1 MMKRIKNLL
10 LLMSVLLLLLAGCH
24 KTPDQAVDQNTAT
37 PHGEPGQESQ
47 PPVPTAPADGD
58 PDNVTCK
65 GSYSVTDAEADAAA
79 DTVIATLGT
88 AKLTN
93 GQLQVYYRMA
103 VAAYAGENGPDLTKP
118 LDVQLCGMDDTA
130 VTWQQYFLGLALDT
144 WQRRQ
149 TFALQL
155 DDGTLSQEQRDFL
168 DALPEMTGGDAAL
181 TEYAKVLNRSY
192 LYVLNTS
199 EGLRPTAEEMEQILA
214 EKTETGTVSV
224 DIRHILLPADSP
236 DVQTILDTFA
246 AAYGDED
253 DFAMLARQYS
263 LDEGTRRNGGLYTHL
278 EQGALIPELDS
289 WCFDP
294 IRQTGDHT
302 VIETEKGIHIL
313 YFRGINSNIY
323 ADTEAEVLRQR
334 TAKAMDQIPGQAKA
348 VIDYGKIRLAP
359 LKTYDVTDE
368 QLLFDQT
375 AGEKI
380 PEMPLMIQQDYPYSY
395 YGPGRTVSSHGCG
408 LTCFAML
415 ATYLLDEEQSPADLG
430 PRFASYSAPEGTARS
445 LFREGP
451 AQMGFGLV
459 SQTMDDEEALTA
471 LKDGH
476 VVVSLQQR
484 GLFTKGGHYII
495 LVKYQEDG
503 KIKVL
508 DPNKYNYVNN
518 SIREDGFANGF
529 EEKYIT
535 AGAKIYWIYEKKM
548 LNDPACDHC
557 GGEGADIFTRD
568 YYCDDCRELLA
579 FRKLFEQYCG

>member
-1 MMKRIKNLL
+1 MKKLL
-10 LLMSVLLLLLAGCH
+10 VLLAVLTALLLAACR
-24 KTPDQAVDQNTAT
+24 KPQNTVLNQGNSTSPTTQASQST
-37 PHGEPGQESQ
+37 ESTE
-47 PPVPTAPADGD
+47 PTAPADGD

-65 GSYSVTDAEADAAA
+65 GNYSVTDSEAKSSA
-79 DTVIATLGT
+79 DTVVATLGA

-103 VAAYAGENGPDLTKP
+103 VAAYAGEDGPDLTKP
-118 LDVQLCGMDDTA
+118 LEVQLCDLDDTA
-130 VTWQQYFLGLALDT
+130 VTWQQYFLAQALDT

-155 DDGTLSQEQRDFL
+155 KEDTLTQEQKAFI
-168 DALPEMTGGDAAL
+168 DALPELTGGDAAL
-181 TEYAKVLNRSY
+181 MEYALVLNQSY
-192 LYVLNTS
+192 LFVLNTS
-199 EGLRPTAEEMEQILA
+199 DSLRPTPEEMEQIMA
-214 EKTETGTVSV
+214 EAADDERNFV
-224 DIRHILLPADSP
+224 DIRHILLPTDSP
-236 DVQTILDTFA
+236 DVQTILDAFQA
-246 AAYGDED
+246 NYGRED

-302 VIETEKGIHIL
+302 VIETELGIHIL
-313 YFRGINSNIY
+313 YYRGVNSDVY
-323 ADTEAEVLRQR
+323 ADLEMEEVHKR
-334 TAKAMDQIPGQAKA
+334 TAAAMDAFSGQNQVA
-348 VIDYGKIRLAP
+348 VDYGKIRLAP
-359 LKTYDVTDE
+359 LKVYDVTDA
-368 QLLFDQT
+368 QMLFDQT

-415 ATYLLDEEQSPADLG
+415 ATYLLDEEQSPAVLG

-445 LFREGP
+445 LFSEGP

-459 SQTMDDEEALTA
+459 SQTLSDEEALTA
-471 LKDGH
+471 LRDGH
-476 VVVSLQQR
+476 VVVSLQQK
-484 GLFTKGGHYII
+484 GLFTEGGHYII

-508 DPNKYNYVNN
+508 DPNKYNYVRN

-535 AGAKIYWIYEKKM
+535 AGARIYWIYEKKM

-568 YYCDDCRELLA
+568 YYCGDCRGLLA
-579 FRKLFEQYCG
+579 FRELFEQYCG